1 MRKQRKYRYNAPLH
15 IKQKMLSAHLSKE
28 LRTKYGTRNIPVRK
42 GDTVK
47 VSRGQFKKKQGKVE
61 RVILKQER
69 VFVAGIETIKRDG
82 SKVLFPLNASN
93 LIIIEVEM
101 SDKRRKEKLEKGKNL
116 PSQSKGIKQQNA
128 GHQQPKAVP
137 PVVPAKSI
145 SASSMKEEK
154 RVKK

>member
-82 SKVLFPLNASN
+82 SKVLFPLSPSN
-93 LIIIEVEM
+93 LIIVEVEM
-101 SDKRRKEKLEKGKNL
+101 SDKRRKEKLEKGKNFA
-116 PSQSKGIKQQNA
+116 SQSKGMKQQNA
-128 GHQQPKAVP
+128 GHQQAKA
-137 PVVPAKSI
+137 VPAKSI